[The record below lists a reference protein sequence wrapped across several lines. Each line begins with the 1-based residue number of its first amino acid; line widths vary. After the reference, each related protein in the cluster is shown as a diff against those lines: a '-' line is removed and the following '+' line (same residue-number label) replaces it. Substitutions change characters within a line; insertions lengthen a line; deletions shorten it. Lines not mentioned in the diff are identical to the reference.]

1 MGKIENLKPF
11 VKWAGGKRQLLPE
24 IKKYIPQQFDTY
36 YEPFVGGG
44 AVLFDLQPA
53 KFVINDINSEIVN
66 VYKTIKS
73 DAEKLIKKLKTYKN
87 ESEFYY
93 ELRSLDRSEGFEKMS
108 NVERAARI
116 IYLNK
121 TCFNGLFRVNR
132 KGQFNVPF
140 GKYKNPNIVNEE
152 TLRAVFQYFNE
163 ADGQILNTDFES
175 ALKDA
180 NADSFVYIDPPYDPL
195 SYSSSFTGYSL
206 NGFGRNEQERLK
218 EVCDDLNAKNCKF
231 LLSNSATD
239 FIKDIYKDYTIE
251 IVKAGR
257 NINSVGSKR
266 GKIDEVL
273 IRNYE

>member
-1 MGKIENLKPF
+1 MVKNQHVKPF

-24 IKKYIPQQFDTY
+24 IKKYVPRQFETF

-44 AVLFDLQPA
+44 AVLFDLQPE
-53 KFVINDINSEIVN
+53 KYVINDINAEIVN
-66 VYKTIKS
+66 VYRTIKR
-73 DAEKLIKKLKTYKN
+73 DAEKLIKKLKTFKN
-87 ESEFYY
+87 EADFYY
-93 ELRSLDRSEGFEKMS
+93 KVRGMDREQGFEKLS
-108 NVERAARI
+108 PVDRAARI

-152 TLRAVFQYFNE
+152 TLLAVSQFFNQTQGE
-163 ADGQILNTDFES
+163 ILNTDFEK
-175 ALKDA
+175 ALDGV
-180 NADSFVYIDPPYDPL
+180 NNQSFAYIDPPYDPL

-206 NGFGRNEQERLK
+206 NGFGRGEQERLK
-218 EVCDDLNAKNCKF
+218 LVCDKLDKRGCKF

-239 FIKDIYKDYTIE
+239 FIKDLYQDYNIK

-257 NINSVGSKR
+257 NINSVATKR

-273 IRNYE
+273 IRNY